1 MIKICARCGAE
12 FNALK
17 GTKYCSQACRREA
30 ALEHKRASYERLKKP
45 TSSMDERF
53 KPVELICQ
61 TCGAKFTGV
70 FNRKYCSEKCRRAA
84 QRELESLRRRNR
96 RRNVKADPATK
107 KPVKSLEDWIRE
119 ARECNLDYSTYRT
132 LVELCGMT
140 FDELKA
146 ERRRV
151 QTHSHCKA
159 FRKMA

>member
-1 MIKICARCGAE
+1 MIKNCARCGAE

-30 ALEHKRASYERLKKP
+30 TLEHKRASYERLRT
-45 TSSMDERF
+45 TSTMDERC
-53 KPVELICQ
+53 KPIVLTCQ

-70 FNRKYCSEKCRRAA
+70 FNRKYCSEKCRRAG
-84 QRELESLRRRNR
+84 QRELENLRRRNR
-96 RRNVKADPATK
+96 RRKVKVDKATK

-119 ARECNLDYSTYRT
+119 ADECNLDYGTYRT

-146 ERRRV
+146 DRRSP